1 MADEF
6 VEKALLKVRVLG
18 LKIRNRIISTEGK
31 SLKVNLADVAL
42 SSGVG
47 IMTFPLCLGALQ
59 TGVFRPLQMTSNIRV
74 IGSFCGGISVLIAGS
89 AASLVFLSSSVV
101 VKQVKDNPV
110 KVFVEKILSFVP
122 VERCSIDIS
131 VCSKDIPLYGFASL
145 FVFKLLGGK
154 FRSVL
159 PSNLIYPGAFAKSYI
174 PAKGQNYASNAV
186 KEKLTLLGEFF
197 YNFIRQHVVMII
209 QGPVVRKPV
218 NANLGLKVSRSI
230 NFSCGQTFFTEYF
243 CFVYY
248 KIVQTRNSRA
258 NNIQKISLQSY
269 KLK

>member
-59 TGVFRPLQMTSNIRV
+59 TGVFRPLRMTSNIRV

-101 VKQVKDNPV
+101 VKQVKDNPA

-209 QGPVVRKPV
+209 QGRVVRKLV
-218 NANLGLKVSRSI
+218 NADLGLKVNRSI

-243 CFVYY
+243 CFVYF